1 MFKLLRFEFR
11 KLMQSRGFYICTA
24 ILILLSGLSVYT
36 AKFAQDQL
44 GITNPDASG
53 IQSLMEAL
61 PTSSITMLLG
71 IFIALFVCEDYT
83 SGTIRNILTRGYS
96 RLSIYAAKFVA
107 VIFATVVM
115 STFCCLASYA
125 VGAYFWGNGDASFGA
140 EQIKILF
147 YQLAVMLA
155 YAALFFAVCSI
166 IQKTGGSIACCV
178 VLPLLVTVIL
188 KLADTALFER
198 EIELTSYWLES
209 ISHSIASVSAEGE
222 DLHRA
227 LFGSGIYTIASL
239 VIGWLATMKREY

>member
-24 ILILLSGLSVYT
+24 ILVLLSGLSVYT

-44 GITNPDASG
+44 GITSPDASG
-53 IQSLMEAL
+53 IKSLMEAL

-71 IFIALFVCEDYT
+71 IFIAIFVCEDYT

-107 VIFATVVM
+107 VILAAVVM

-125 VGAYFWGNGDASFGA
+125 VGTYIWGHGDASFGA
-140 EQIKILF
+140 EQVKILL
-147 YQLAVMLA
+147 YQLAVVLA
-155 YAALFFAVCSI
+155 YASIFYAICSV

-178 VLPLLVTVIL
+178 VLPLLVTVVL

-209 ISHSIASVSAEGE
+209 ISHSIASVSVEGE

-227 LFGSGIYTIASL
+227 LFGSVVYTIASL